1 MLQDFNWTAV
11 LQNVSY
17 KMIQSFITVK
27 PPFTDISL
35 LRTVCFVPGKRKPFH
50 FSKFNPLNMDTPLK
64 WTLPMAPSMFV
75 FMGFDSKNYINYL
88 LRTE

>member
-17 KMIQSFITVK
+17 KVIQSFITVK
-27 PPFTDISL
+27 PPFTDTSL
-35 LRTVCFVPGKRKPFH
+35 LWTVCYVPGERKPFH

-75 FMGFDSKNYINYL
+75 VMGFDCNL
-88 LRTE
+88 TE